1 MKYVLL
7 DGMQGIYPMKLIFV
21 RHAAA
26 SERTDGVPD
35 EKRYLTPEGRVFF
48 RKTARTML
56 KNGID
61 PSLILTSP
69 LLRAVQTAEILAET
83 LSFNGPLVVTDELAP
98 GFDMPALQRL
108 FNEFQSV
115 NELVLVGHEPDL
127 GSIVASLLNLPSGFN
142 FKKGAAIKL
151 KVNPARPEKLA
162 LFKWLATGSKMIP
175 TRKEAFTP

>member
-1 MKYVLL
+1 
-7 DGMQGIYPMKLIFV
+7 MQGIYPMKLILV

-26 SERTDGVPD
+26 SERTDGVLD

-83 LSFNGPLVVTDELAP
+83 LSFSGPLVVTDELAP

-108 FNEFQSV
+108 FSEFQSV
-115 NELVLVGHEPDL
+115 NELVLVGHEPDFSSL
-127 GSIVASLLNLPSGFN
+127 IDSLLNLPAGFN

-151 KVNPARPEKLA
+151 KLDPADLQTSA
-162 LFKWLATGSKMIP
+162 AFKWLAAGKKLVTA
-175 TRKEAFTP
+175 REEALAS